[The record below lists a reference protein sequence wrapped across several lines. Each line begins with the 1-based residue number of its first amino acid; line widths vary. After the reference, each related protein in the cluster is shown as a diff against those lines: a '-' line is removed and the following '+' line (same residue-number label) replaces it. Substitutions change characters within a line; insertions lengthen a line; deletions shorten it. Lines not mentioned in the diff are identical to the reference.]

1 MTVPLENV
9 RGFACVQPKRR
20 SRTCALTL
28 KDERQS
34 WAGREL
40 VGMPSGIPSA
50 ERAYR
55 LRVLTLSRYRS
66 AWWEKMAHIS
76 NLDHTFTYRKTLKS

>member
-55 LRVLTLSRYRS
+55 LRVFDIMEVPVRLVGENGLHF
-66 AWWEKMAHIS
+66 EP
-76 NLDHTFTYRKTLKS
+76 